1 MNAIKYIYFQI
12 FDAGNYFQ
20 VCMRVNEDD
29 ENLGYKCI
37 YTNEE
42 MLDANEPDSVF
53 LIDHAWTYR
62 VNDARSNLMQVDGL
76 LDRMCN
82 LMSIT
87 IDGDESEEVK
97 KKLKVEA
104 VFEKMWKFNQT
115 YKLYTNQLVIKLFI
129 FV

>member
-1 MNAIKYIYFQI
+1 
-12 FDAGNYFQ
+12 
-20 VCMRVNEDD
+20 MRVNEDD

-42 MLDANEPDSVF
+42 KLDANDSNSVF

-62 VNDARSNLMQVDGL
+62 VNDARSNLIEMEGL

-82 LMSIT
+82 LMSIS
-87 IDGDESEEVK
+87 IDSDESDEVK

-115 YKLYTNQLVIKLFI
+115 YKLYTNQLV
-129 FV
+129 